1 MAAVVIIASTMTPI
15 LVALDLTKS
24 FIIIISA
31 IVAIGTT
38 VLKAFNY
45 QEHWINYRTI
55 CETLRKEIYFYSS
68 LSSEYKS
75 TDDPKSLFIERI
87 ENLISQENTMYIS

>member
-1 MAAVVIIASTMTPI
+1 MTPI